1 MAIYFF
7 QLGGKKMNEELL
19 QQAICQLKMLKD
31 ATIETVSI
39 LNTDYTDGTTRF
51 SVEVTYEDELYL
63 EDEQPRTDTKI
74 HIDEDLF
81 KSVVFET
88 LDANNITVG
97 DLNEKS
103 ISGIKDKFIREE
115 FENQHNAEATAGDY
129 NVALEY
135 DSEGHKQFIKENLN
149 KFVKFK

>member
-1 MAIYFF
+1 
-7 QLGGKKMNEELL
+7 MNEELL
-19 QQAICQLKMLKD
+19 QQAIYQLKMLKD

-63 EDEQPRTDTKI
+63 EDEQSRTATKTY
-74 HIDEDLF
+74 IDEDLF
-81 KSVVFET
+81 KSAVIGT

-115 FENQHNAEATAGDY
+115 FENQHNVEATAGDY
-129 NVALEY
+129 NVSLEY

>member
-1 MAIYFF
+1 
-7 QLGGKKMNEELL
+7 
-19 QQAICQLKMLKD
+19 MLKD

-51 SVEVTYEDELYL
+51 SIEVTYEDEFYL
-63 EDEQPRTDTKI
+63 EDEQSRTATKI

-81 KSVVFET
+81 KSVALET
-88 LDANNITVG
+88 LDANNITAG
-97 DLNEKS
+97 DLNAKS
-103 ISGIKDKFIREE
+103 VSGNKAKFIREE
-115 FENQHNAEATAGDY
+115 FENQDSVATTAGDY

>member
-1 MAIYFF
+1 
-7 QLGGKKMNEELL
+7 MNEELL
-19 QQAICQLKMLKD
+19 QQAIYQLKMFKD
-31 ATIETVSI
+31 IKIEAVSVE
-39 LNTDYTDGTTRF
+39 NAEYGDGTTRF
-51 SVEVTYEDELYL
+51 SVEVIYEDELHL
-63 EDEQPRTDTKI
+63 EDEQSRTPTI
-74 HIDEDLF
+74 TYTDEDYF
-81 KSVVFET
+81 KSAVIGN
-88 LDANNITVG
+88 LNANNIAVA

-115 FENQHNAEATAGDY
+115 FENQHNVEATAGDY